1 MWSYLVFSSYLFL
14 LCGLR
19 VMCHPNRIISDPD
32 FHLHVGGLLNPI
44 PGKLF
49 SILQV
54 CVRSFLK
61 SSSVLRSLPEAISG
75 TGVNAECVNV
85 PRQAYDCI
93 WIERTYM
100 SAHVQIKEHERM
112 NTQLFYL
119 ALPSLPF
126 SLCFSVFLLS
136 FFLIRYADFSSAL
149 NPFLSSIK
157 SIICPS
163 VCHVFLVIITIFLVI
178 LCSFFLFG
186 SFMYIHVTPFLTFL
200 FYTLL
205 SLHFFFLFLMFLL
218 HISFVSLQ
226 NASLMLV
233 DGTGLSAP
241 VRWRKKNEWSL
252 VMPWT
257 VSGQSRLLLSPR
269 SVQYWL
275 ILVSNQVQSLTHFF
289 PLWCFLNTKI

>member
-19 VMCHPNRIISDPD
+19 VMCHPNLIISDPD

-75 TGVNAECVNV
+75 TGVNAECANV
-85 PRQAYDCI
+85 PWQAYDCI

-100 SAHVQIKEHERM
+100 STHVQIKEHERR
-112 NTQLFYL
+112 NTHLFYL

-126 SLCFSVFLLS
+126 SLRFSVFLLS

-163 VCHVFLVIITIFLVI
+163 VCHVFLFIITIFLVI

-205 SLHFFFLFLMFLL
+205 SFHFFSFFKCFSSTFLL
-218 HISFVSLQ
+218 SLYR
-226 NASLMLV
+226 M
-233 DGTGLSAP
+233 P
-241 VRWRKKNEWSL
+241 V
-252 VMPWT
+252 
-257 VSGQSRLLLSPR
+257 
-269 SVQYWL
+269 
-275 ILVSNQVQSLTHFF
+275 
-289 PLWCFLNTKI
+289 

>member
-112 NTQLFYL
+112 NTHLFYL

-186 SFMYIHVTPFLTFL
+186 SFMYMHVTPFLTFL

-205 SLHFFFLFLMFLL
+205 SLHFFF
-218 HISFVSLQ
+218 
-226 NASLMLV
+226 
-233 DGTGLSAP
+233 
-241 VRWRKKNEWSL
+241 
-252 VMPWT
+252 
-257 VSGQSRLLLSPR
+257 
-269 SVQYWL
+269 
-275 ILVSNQVQSLTHFF
+275 FF
-289 PLWCFLNTKI
+289 

>member
-19 VMCHPNRIISDPD
+19 VMCHPNLIISDPD

-85 PRQAYDCI
+85 PWQAYDCI

-100 SAHVQIKEHERM
+100 STHVQIKEHERM
-112 NTQLFYL
+112 NTHLFYL

-163 VCHVFLVIITIFLVI
+163 VCHVFLFIITIFLVI
-178 LCSFFLFG
+178 LCSFFFYLVLLCTSMWPHSWLFY
-186 SFMYIHVTPFLTFL
+186 FTPFSPFI
-200 FYTLL
+200 
-205 SLHFFFLFLMFLL
+205 FFLFLMFLL

-241 VRWRKKNEWSL
+241 VRWRKKNE
-252 VMPWT
+252 
-257 VSGQSRLLLSPR
+257 
-269 SVQYWL
+269 
-275 ILVSNQVQSLTHFF
+275 
-289 PLWCFLNTKI
+289 

>member
-1 MWSYLVFSSYLFL
+1 MCSYLVFSSYLFL

-19 VMCHPNRIISDPD
+19 VMCHPNLIISDPD

-54 CVRSFLK
+54 CGRSFLK

-75 TGVNAECVNV
+75 TGVNAECANV
-85 PRQAYDCI
+85 PWQAHDCI

-100 SAHVQIKEHERM
+100 STHVQIKEHERM
-112 NTQLFYL
+112 NTHLFYR

-126 SLCFSVFLLS
+126 SLCSSVFLLS

-163 VCHVFLVIITIFLVI
+163 VCHVFLFIITIFLVI
-178 LCSFFLFG
+178 LCSFFSIWF
-186 SFMYIHVTPFLTFL
+186 
-200 FYTLL
+200 FYVHPCDPILDFFILHPSLL
-205 SLHFFFLFLMFLL
+205 SFHFFF
-218 HISFVSLQ
+218 
-226 NASLMLV
+226 
-233 DGTGLSAP
+233 
-241 VRWRKKNEWSL
+241 
-252 VMPWT
+252 
-257 VSGQSRLLLSPR
+257 
-269 SVQYWL
+269 
-275 ILVSNQVQSLTHFF
+275 FF
-289 PLWCFLNTKI
+289 